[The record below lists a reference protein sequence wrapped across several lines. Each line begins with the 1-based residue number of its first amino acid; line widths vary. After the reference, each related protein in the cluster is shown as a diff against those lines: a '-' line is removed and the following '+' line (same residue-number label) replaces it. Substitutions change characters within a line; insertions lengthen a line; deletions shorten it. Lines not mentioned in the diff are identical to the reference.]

1 MEVIRR
7 YLAYLGFS
15 NREERAGRE
24 RGQRTGPPAGAGPEI
39 RWYGAGAVCRRK
51 KTS

>member
-1 MEVIRR
+1 MEVIKR

-24 RGQRTGPPAGAGPEI
+24 RGAAHGPAGGG
-39 RWYGAGAVCRRK
+39 GAHLFSQYCP
-51 KTS
+51 